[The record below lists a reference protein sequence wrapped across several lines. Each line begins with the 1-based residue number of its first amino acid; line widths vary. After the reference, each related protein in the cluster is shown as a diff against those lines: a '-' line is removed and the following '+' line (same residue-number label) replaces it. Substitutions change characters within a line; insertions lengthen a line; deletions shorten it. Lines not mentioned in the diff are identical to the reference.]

1 MAWTPPLTWSPGDV
15 VTASQM
21 NTYVRDN
28 PAFLLGGRQIA
39 QKRWRNSG
47 NYTTTSTAWVKVDS
61 TNLTLSVNSTFAS
74 GRLFCTAQFWTAIVD
89 LDSGATAPYFMFYD
103 LLVDNTTYLSTG
115 TSSSTYGC
123 ATLSR
128 DATYTPTAN
137 TFMNFS
143 GCFTGLSADVHTVDL
158 VWKCG
163 NANTRGT
170 VLSSAYVPASLLI
183 AEF

>member
-1 MAWTPPLTWSPGDV
+1 MDPTPTWSPGDV

-21 NTYVRDN
+21 NTCIRDN
-28 PAFLLGGRQIA
+28 PAFLLGGQQIV

-47 NYTTTSTAWVKVDS
+47 NYTTSATAWTKVDS
-61 TNLTLSVNSTFAS
+61 VNLTLSVISTFAS
-74 GRLFCTAQFWTAIVD
+74 GRLFCTAQFWTSIIE
-89 LDSGATAPYFMFYD
+89 LDGGVTAPYFVFYD
-103 LLVDNTTYLSTG
+103 LLIDNTTYLSTG
-115 TSSSTYGC
+115 TSSSGFGC

-128 DATYTPTAN
+128 DAAYTPTAT

-170 VLSSAYVPASLLI
+170 IFGNASVPVSLMI